1 MSTQFAWLI
10 EAPGARYLGA
20 RHLGR
25 YEFFWT
31 EDHAK
36 ALRFHDETQ
45 ADLTMMTVRDLKP
58 DLFAFAA
65 LLGDAKAVEHGWIVS
80 VAETVAPSER
90 LNAKPLPSL
99 AIPAGFEPAT
109 LCLEGRCSIR

>member
-1 MSTQFAWLI
+1 MSTQFAWVI
-10 EAPGARYLGA
+10 EAPGMRYLGV

-65 LLGDAKAVEHGWIVS
+65 LLGDAKAAEHGW
-80 VAETVAPSER
+80 AETVKKGVCA
-90 LNAKPLPSL
+90 
-99 AIPAGFEPAT
+99 
-109 LCLEGRCSIR
+109 